1 MSLALH
7 HAPAVG
13 ELEWPT
19 ALAHASLCGMIE
31 HERPNP
37 DVLLA
42 ALRKE
47 GARQSRGR
55 LKVFFGMAPGV
66 GKTYAMLEAARRE
79 LAAGR
84 DVVIGYVETHG
95 RKETDALTEGLPVI
109 PRWSAEYRGVT
120 MTEMDLDAVL
130 ARHPQLALVDELA
143 HTNAPGARH
152 PKRYQDALELLEAG
166 IDVFTTLN
174 VQHVE
179 SRAEAV
185 RQITGITIR
194 ETVPDSI
201 LDGAEFEL
209 VDLPP
214 EELRAR
220 LAAGKVYVP
229 EAAKEAQE
237 HFFRLGNLS
246 ALRELAL
253 RFAADQVGQDVLA
266 YHQAQGIADPWKS
279 GQRLLVAVSASP
291 TSAALVRWARRLAG
305 ELQAP
310 WLAVYVEPP
319 QPLTEDE
326 QTRLAR
332 HLALARELGA
342 EVITTTDADVVRG
355 LLRVAREQN
364 ATQLVV
370 GKPVGWRALD
380 LFHGGSLLNRLI
392 SESGN
397 IDVHAVRAE
406 GEASPLRRPFRPQP
420 EPGAAQSYG
429 LALGVVGGVTCL
441 NMVLE
446 PWLGYQP
453 VALVYLLC
461 VVVLAMFVGR
471 GPTLAA
477 ATVSALLWDF
487 FFTEPRYSLRI
498 VKAGDAVMFATYF
511 VIAIAMGHLAAR
523 LRAQQDAERRRE
535 QRATALYL
543 LTRELAQATDFA
555 DLLAIII
562 REVGKAFHTRVALS
576 LPDEIQKDS
585 LTPYFA
591 STWTMQEKEQSVA
604 GWAFRRRQPAG
615 SGTDT
620 LPSAEGLHLPLVAG
634 DHAVGVLSL
643 LMEGSPPLATEQR
656 DLLDS
661 FVRQIALVLDRQRLR
676 DAEQQAKLLSE
687 SERLSKALLNSV
699 SHEIRTPIAVIGN
712 AAGNLSEAQRGP
724 LNPFQQA
731 MVREIQEA
739 TNRLNRLIGNL
750 LNMTR
755 LESGRVKP
763 KLDWCDVADL
773 IQATLKEIER
783 DLSRNPVSV
792 HLPPDL
798 PLVRM
803 DFVLMQQALTNL
815 LLNAAV
821 HTPPGTAV
829 QVRAAVEPGALLLS
843 VSDDGPGL
851 PPEAVPHIFD
861 KFYRASSAPAGGTG
875 LGLTIVKGFVEAQG
889 GQVQAENKPG
899 GGARFTMRLP
909 LTQAPA
915 LTPEMAL

>member
-1 MSLALH
+1 MTE
-7 HAPAVG
+7 PD
-13 ELEWPT
+13 
-19 ALAHASLCGMIE
+19 
-31 HERPNP
+31 RPNP
-37 DVLLA
+37 DALLA
-42 ALRKE
+42 ALQKE
-47 GARQSRGR
+47 GAREKRGR

-95 RKETDALTEGLPVI
+95 RKETDALVEGLPII
-109 PRWSAEYRGVT
+109 PRRSTEYRGVA
-120 MTEMDLDAVL
+120 MTEMDLDALL
-130 ARHPQLALVDELA
+130 ARHPQLALVDEFA
-143 HTNAPGARH
+143 HTNVPGSRH
-152 PKRYQDALELLEAG
+152 PKRYQDVLELLDAG

-185 RQITGITIR
+185 HQITGSTIR
-194 ETVPDSI
+194 ETLPDSI
-201 LDGAEFEL
+201 LDGADFEL
-209 VDLPP
+209 VDLAP

-229 EAAKEAQE
+229 EAARAAQE
-237 HFFRLGNLS
+237 HFFRPGNLC

-253 RFAADQVGQDVLA
+253 RFAAEHVGQDVLA
-266 YHQAQGIADPWKS
+266 YRQAQGIADPWKS

-291 TSAALVRWARRLAG
+291 TSASLVRWTRRLAG

-310 WLAVYVEPP
+310 WLAVYVELPRA
-319 QPLTEDE
+319 LNDDE
-326 QTRLAR
+326 QARLAR

-342 EVITTTDADVVRG
+342 QVITTADADIARG

-364 ATQLVV
+364 ATQLVL

-380 LFHGGSLLNRLI
+380 LLRGGSLLNRLI
-392 SESGN
+392 RESGH
-397 IDVHAVRAE
+397 IDVHAVRPE
-406 GEASPLRRPFRPQP
+406 GEAVLLRRPARPRLN
-420 EPGAAQSYG
+420 AAAAWSYG
-429 LALGVVGGVTCL
+429 VAFGVVAGVTGL
-441 NMVLE
+441 NALLQH
-446 PWLGYQP
+446 WLGNQP
-453 VALVYLLC
+453 VALVYLFS

-477 ATVSALLWDF
+477 ATLTALLWDF
-487 FFTEPRYSLRI
+487 FFTEPRYSFRI
-498 VKAGDAVMFATYF
+498 TNAADGMMFATYF
-511 VIAIAMGHLAAR
+511 IIALAMGHLAAR
-523 LRAQQDAERRRE
+523 LRSQQEAERRRE

-562 REVGKAFHTRVALS
+562 REVGKAIHADVALS
-576 LPDEIQKDS
+576 LPEESQNEG

-591 STWTMQEKEQSVA
+591 STWALLEKEQSVA
-604 GWAFRRRQPAG
+604 AWAFRRRQPAG
-615 SGTDT
+615 CGTDT

-634 DHAVGVLSL
+634 EHAVGVLSL
-643 LMEGSPPLATEQR
+643 RFKGAVPLAAEQR

-676 DAEQQAKLLSE
+676 DAEQQARLLTE
-687 SERLSKALLNSV
+687 SERLSKTLLNSV

-712 AAGNLSEAQRGP
+712 AASNLCEPQRGP
-724 LNPFQQA
+724 LNEFQQT
-731 MVREIQEA
+731 MVGEIQEA
-739 TNRLNRLIGNL
+739 ASRLNRLVGNL

-755 LESGRVKP
+755 VESGLVQP

-773 IQATLKEIER
+773 AQATLKEIER
-783 DLSRNPVSV
+783 EMGRHRVSV
-792 HLPPDL
+792 QVPPGM

-815 LLNAAV
+815 LLNTTV

-829 QVRAAVEPGALLLS
+829 RLSAAIDSGALLLS

-851 PPEAVPHIFD
+851 PPEVLPHIFD
-861 KFYRASSAPAGGTG
+861 KFYRAPSAPAGGIG
-875 LGLTIVKGFVEAQG
+875 LGLSIVKGFVEAQG
-889 GQVQAENKPG
+889 GEVYAGNRPG
-899 GGARFTMRLP
+899 GGAVFTVRLP
-909 LTQAPA
+909 VGKAPTLPLEA
-915 LTPEMAL
+915 TS